1 MHKHFHA
8 SVFTVFK
15 IICSQCI
22 KHGSSSESVVWVFQI
37 LPQYNFSG
45 KDKCGRWDKKENKI
59 LPWLQ
64 WPENDCPI
72 THVTLLWN
80 LGGCHPGNFM
90 TVAALWIQCWGY
102 CILCW
107 ASPKL
112 SSRRIH
118 LWCRRH
124 RFNPWVWKIPWRRK
138 WQPTP
143 VILPIKSHGQRNL
156 AGCSPWGHKRAG
168 HNWPNS
174 WVCESHE
181 MPGKAIENACL
192 GLCRK
197 IQMEDLC

>member
-1 MHKHFHA
+1 MEAHLKVWFGF
-8 SVFTVFK
+8 SRFYLSTTFQVK
-15 IICSQCI
+15 INVAGETKRKI
-22 KHGSSSESVVWVFQI
+22 KFSLGCNGQRMIAQLHMLLCFGTLVGAI
-37 LPQYNFSG
+37 LGTSWLLLHCEFS
-45 KDKCGRWDKKENKI
+45 
-59 LPWLQ
+59 
-64 WPENDCPI
+64 
-72 THVTLLWN
+72 
-80 LGGCHPGNFM
+80 
-90 TVAALWIQCWGY
+90 AWGY

-107 ASPKL
+107 ASSKL

-197 IQMEDLC
+197 IRMEDLR